1 MAILTESPILLDPLI
16 DQVRSPDRGGIA
28 IFLGLVRD
36 HHQGKGVLGLDYSAY
51 GPMAESVTQQIIDEV
66 AGRGSRVAVAV
77 QHRVGALTIGDIAVA
92 VVAASAHR
100 GEAFEACRY
109 VIEELKKRVPVWKKE
124 MFVDGTVEWVDPTAG
139 VQSQE
144 SRVES
149 QESRARGKGG
159 QNV

>member
-1 MAILTESPILLDPLI
+1 MNILTESPIRLDPLI

-51 GPMAESVTQQIIDEV
+51 GPMAEEVTRQIMKEAKGLGFGAEV
-66 AGRGSRVAVAV
+66 VV
-77 QHRVGALTIGDIAVA
+77 QHRVGALTIGDTAVA

-100 GEAFEACRY
+100 AEAFDACRY

-124 MFVDGTVEWVDPTAG
+124 MYVDGTVEWVDPTA
-139 VQSQE
+139 SQ
-144 SRVES
+144 VTGLKS
-149 QESRARGKGG
+149 QGG
-159 QNV
+159 GDV